1 MIRSAGLRRTLIG
14 FACLASAVGPG
25 QPPAAQPQ
33 SKGSSPALPPTPSL
47 DDLLPYKAPEQM
59 LRALRA
65 MEVRGDRTAIPA
77 LIELLRFEL
86 PIPREPVVGVLEGL
100 SGERFGSDWGRWVEW
115 LQKRPDIVPSP
126 EFAAWKGRLFSL
138 IDPEFGGWF
147 KPGVP
152 HRIRLEEI
160 VWGGV
165 QKDGIP
171 ALTNPHHVPAAAAT
185 WLTEDELVF
194 GVTLNGESRAYPH
207 RILDWHEMANDIVGG
222 ERVALA
228 Y

>member
-1 MIRSAGLRRTLIG
+1 MLRTL
-14 FACLASAVGPG
+14 
-25 QPPAAQPQ
+25 
-33 SKGSSPALPPTPSL
+33 
-47 DDLLPYKAPEQM
+47 
-59 LRALRA
+59 RAIETR
-65 MEVRGDRTAIPA
+65 RDRTAIPA

-86 PIPREPVVGVLEGL
+86 PIPGELVVGVLEAL
-100 SGERFGSDWGRWVEW
+100 SGERLGKDWGRWVEW
-115 LQKRPDIVPSP
+115 LQRRTDIVPSP

-138 IDPEFGGWF
+138 IDPEFAEWL

-152 HRIRLEEI
+152 RRIRLEEI

-171 ALTNPHHVPAAAAT
+171 ALTNPRHVAAADAT
-185 WLTEDELVF
+185 WLTDDELVF

-207 RILDWHEMANDIVGG
+207 RILDWHEMANDVVGG
-222 ERVALA
+222 VRVALA